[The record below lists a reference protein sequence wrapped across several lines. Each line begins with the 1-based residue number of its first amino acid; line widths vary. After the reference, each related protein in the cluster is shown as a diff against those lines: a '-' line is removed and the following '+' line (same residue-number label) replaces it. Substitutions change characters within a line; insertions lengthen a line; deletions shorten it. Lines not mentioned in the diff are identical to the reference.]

1 MRAAQNHQVVI
12 RSARQMKNVLRYVLR
27 NCEQHGVTHV
37 GGPDPF
43 SSAVFFF
50 WFTDFCP
57 NAAEIFAME
66 LPISPSRSHLQRERW
81 KDHGHFSVSAK
92 AA

>member
-27 NCEQHGVTHV
+27 NCERHGVIHV
-37 GGPDPF
+37 GAPDPY
-43 SSAVFFF
+43 SSGVYFF
-50 WFTDFCP
+50 WFTGFCP
-57 NAAEIFAME
+57 DAAIHAME
-66 LPISPSRSHLQRERW
+66 LPISPPRSELQRERW
-81 KDHGHFSVSAK
+81 KDHGHFAVSAK